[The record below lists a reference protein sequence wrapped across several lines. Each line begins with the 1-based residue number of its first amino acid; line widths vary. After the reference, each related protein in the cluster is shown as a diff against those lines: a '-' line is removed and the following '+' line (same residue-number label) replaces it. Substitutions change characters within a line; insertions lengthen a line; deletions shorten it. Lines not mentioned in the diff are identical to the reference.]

1 MDICAYLW
9 KASWAEQEQSL
20 KVEMEKLKEKALD
33 LQSQNSALHQELE
46 RVSKANSVCIGYE
59 MDCCRFLIIYD
70 PPFRTVDRC
79 RHASLYYMS
88 DV

>member
-1 MDICAYLW
+1 MFDCLVTDKCGYLL

-46 RVSKANSVCIGYE
+46 RVSRADNISLVTRSQLMHVFVTSLLPC
-59 MDCCRFLIIYD
+59 F
-70 PPFRTVDRC
+70 TVGPE
-79 RHASLYYMS
+79 
-88 DV
+88 